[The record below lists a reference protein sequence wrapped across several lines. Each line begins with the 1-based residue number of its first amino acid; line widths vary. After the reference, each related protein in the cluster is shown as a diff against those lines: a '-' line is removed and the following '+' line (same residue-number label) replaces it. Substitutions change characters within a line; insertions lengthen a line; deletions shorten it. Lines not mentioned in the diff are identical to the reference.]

1 MFGNAKSDE
10 EMNPRYTVSVKNI
23 CNSLEKKNSIG
34 QQWQMLKESVHQT
47 STEII
52 LELLMVIVT
61 LEDGKEEIDDREKN
75 AIDGQ

>member
-1 MFGNAKSDE
+1 
-10 EMNPRYTVSVKNI
+10 MNTRYTVSVKNI